1 MCIICVY
8 IMKLMST
15 VDISLIFSTCFDFIT
30 AGILSTAAQSPS
42 APTQSSRLT
51 VSLPPPRAQPDII
64 ASTTAPP
71 RPPPPHQRALPS
83 LPGLS
88 LLSTPPSLPPKQY
101 KSAPQLQHLPMPHS
115 TTQGSTQLRHCHS
128 GASITASLPPP
139 LIPTPVSTNPFLS
152 NVEQLSNI
160 QLAESLAT
168 KMVLMP
174 AASGGSVKVMP
185 DSLKV
190 MHDTWSDDESA
201 DSAATEC
208 LVCFEN
214 AVDCV
219 LYTCGHMCLCYDCA
233 VDIKSNQNALCPICR
248 QEIKDII
255 KTYRS

>member
-1 MCIICVY
+1 M
-8 IMKLMST
+8 
-15 VDISLIFSTCFDFIT
+15 FDFT
-30 AGILSTAAQSPS
+30 TGILSTAAQSPS

-83 LPGLS
+83 LPVSS
-88 LLSTPPSLPPKQY
+88 LLATPLVPGSSFLATPPSLPPKQY

-115 TTQGSTQLRHCHS
+115 TTHGSTQLRHCHS

-190 MHDTWSDDESA
+190 MHDTWSDDEFA
-201 DSAATEC
+201 DSVASEC
-208 LVCFEN
+208 SVCFEN